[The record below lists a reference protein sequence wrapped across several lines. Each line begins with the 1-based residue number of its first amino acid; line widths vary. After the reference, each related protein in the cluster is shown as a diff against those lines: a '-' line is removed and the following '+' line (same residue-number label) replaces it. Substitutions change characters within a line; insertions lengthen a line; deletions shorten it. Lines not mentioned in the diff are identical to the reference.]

1 MPVHQP
7 TVSKQ
12 TKKSAK
18 KNVVV
23 GSPYRSEAIFGPQG
37 QRLIPTITQEMCGST
52 GLSACM
58 VFMPPGRIARP
69 HLHAKNDIIV
79 VVIEGYAA
87 SLIGPELT
95 PVFHGPGEFIFIPEG
110 VMHVAV
116 NLSTTQRLIA
126 IEVRTDP
133 KFNED
138 VVLTPE
144 YDEKTAKVV
153 AELQEGYAAG
163 ELEIPKHWNTKDTGP
178 FKFADVVESDLL

>member
-1 MPVHQP
+1 MPKH
-7 TVSKQ
+7 TAVSKA
-12 TKKSAK
+12 TKR
-18 KNVVV
+18 VVV
-23 GSPYRSEAIFGPQG
+23 GSPYSAKTIFGPQG
-37 QRLIPTITQEMCGST
+37 QRLIPTITQDMCGTT

-69 HLHAKNDIIV
+69 HLHARSDIIV
-79 VVIEGYAA
+79 IVIEGYAA
-87 SLIGPELT
+87 SLIGPELE

-116 NLSTTQRLIA
+116 NLSTTKRLIA

-144 YDEKTAKVV
+144 HDEKTKTVV
-153 AELQEGYAAG
+153 ADLHKKYTSG
-163 ELEIPKHWNTKDTGP
+163 ELRLPEHWDTTNVGP
-178 FKFADVVESDLL
+178 FKFADVAEADLL

>member
-1 MPVHQP
+1 MPVRQP
-7 TVSKQ
+7 TGSEQAKKN
-12 TKKSAK
+12 TKKS
-18 KNVVV
+18 VVV
-23 GSPYRSEAIFGPQG
+23 GSPYRSNAIFGPQG
-37 QRLIPTITQEMCGST
+37 QRLIPTITQQMCGST

-58 VFMPPGRIARP
+58 VFMPPGRTARP

-110 VMHVAV
+110 VVHVAV

-138 VVLTPE
+138 VVVTPE
-144 YDEKTAKVV
+144 HDEPTAKVV
-153 AELQEGYAAG
+153 AELHKRYAAG
-163 ELEIPKHWNTKDTGP
+163 ELDIPKHWNTKDTGP
-178 FKFADVVESDLL
+178 FRFADVVESDLL

>member
-1 MPVHQP
+1 MAKQK
-7 TVSKQ
+7 TVTEKPKKQ
-12 TKKSAK
+12 
-18 KNVVV
+18 VVV
-23 GSPYRSEAIFGPQG
+23 GSPYGAKTLFGPQG

-58 VFMPPGRIARP
+58 VYMPPGRIARP

-79 VVIEGYAA
+79 IVIEGYSA

-116 NLSTTQRLIA
+116 NLSTKERLIA

-138 VVLTPE
+138 VILVPE
-144 YDEKTAKVV
+144 HDEKTKKVV
-153 AELQEGYAAG
+153 AELHKKYAAG
-163 ELEIPKHWNTKDTGP
+163 KLELPTHWDTSNIGP
-178 FKFADVVESDLL
+178 FQFADVAETDLL